1 MTVQNVISH
10 CVRETGVSWDKSLV
24 TIQSV
29 SINVKMENLQ
39 DIVEINV
46 YITRYTFRVT
56 ILLS

>member
-46 YITRYTFRVT
+46 VDFSDIVHEV
-56 ILLS
+56 